1 MVAQSLVES
10 EWQAPAWGNLQSN
23 LQFLS
28 RVGVLTR
35 PSTLLEIGCGK
46 GTLLDAMQRL
56 GHTVEGIDVDA
67 DAIALAHS
75 SYPTISSRVASGD
88 SLPFPSASFDAVLSF
103 DVFEHIPDSDV
114 HIREVSRVLKP
125 GGHYLLQTP
134 NKWTNIPFELLRH
147 WRKFGM
153 GPLAGYR
160 TLVEEHC
167 SLHNY
172 WELRRRFT
180 RHGLRTTF
188 YDIPV
193 VNEYFISKMHSYF
206 GAAAS
211 PLLTLF
217 NPDRLPLALRTNFY
231 VKAERLTD

>member
-1 MVAQSLVES
+1 MAAQGLVER

-28 RVGVLTR
+28 RVGVLTK
-35 PSTLLEIGCGK
+35 PSTVLEIGCGK
-46 GTLLDAMQRL
+46 GTLLDEVHRW
-56 GHTVEGIDVDA
+56 GHEVVGIDVDA

-75 SYPTISSRVASGD
+75 SYPKISSQVASGD
-88 SLPFPSASFDAVLSF
+88 SLPFLAASFDAVLSF
-103 DVFEHIPDSDV
+103 DVFEHIPDSDAHV
-114 HIREVSRVLKP
+114 REVGRVLKP

-153 GPLAGYR
+153 GPIAGYHALR
-160 TLVEEHC
+160 EEHC

-172 WELRRRFT
+172 WELKRRFA
-180 RHGLRTTF
+180 RHRFRTTF
-188 YDIPV
+188 YDVPV
-193 VNEYFISKMHSYF
+193 VNEYFIGKMHNYF

-211 PLLTLF
+211 PLLAVF
-217 NPDRLPLALRTNFY
+217 NPDRMPLALRTNFY
-231 VKAERLTD
+231 VKAERSAA